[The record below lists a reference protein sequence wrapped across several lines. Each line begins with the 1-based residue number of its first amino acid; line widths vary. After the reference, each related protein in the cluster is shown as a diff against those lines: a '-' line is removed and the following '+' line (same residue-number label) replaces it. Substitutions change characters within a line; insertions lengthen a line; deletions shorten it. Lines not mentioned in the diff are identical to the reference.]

1 MRCLNAAMLRKAERP
16 MKKIIDIFNKIEE
29 WILVI
34 LMTILALVVF
44 LQVVFRIFASSLPW
58 SEELSRFITIWISFL
73 GASYG
78 FRYGAH
84 IGVEAFKAWL
94 PFRIRRII
102 DLLANIAVIIIAVL
116 MMYYGYSIIV
126 DVHLKF
132 GQVSPA
138 MRMPMWIAYLAIP
151 VGYFFMVL
159 RNIGLSV
166 DAVKDILRGEVK
178 EEDENIDIGGIML

>member
-1 MRCLNAAMLRKAERP
+1 
-16 MKKIIDIFNKIEE
+16 MKKIIDVFNKIEE

-34 LMTILALVVF
+34 LMTALAVIVF
-44 LQVVFRIFASSLPW
+44 MQVACRVFAGSLPW
-58 SEELSRFITIWISFL
+58 SEELSRYITIWASFL

-94 PFRIRRII
+94 PFRARRCI
-102 DLLANIAVIIIAVL
+102 DFLADVAVVIIGVL
-116 MMYYGYSIIV
+116 MLYYGYSIIV
-126 DVHLKF
+126 NVHLKF

-159 RNIGLSV
+159 RNIGLCV
-166 DAVKDILRGEVK
+166 DALKDVIHGEAKK
-178 EEDENIDIGGIML
+178 ESEDVDLGGIIL

>member
-1 MRCLNAAMLRKAERP
+1 
-16 MKKIIDIFNKIEE
+16 MKKVIDIFNKIEE
-29 WILVI
+29 WILVV
-34 LMTILALVVF
+34 LMSALAVIVF
-44 LQVVFRIFASSLPW
+44 LQVIFRLFSGSLPW
-58 SEELSRFITIWISFL
+58 SEEISRYITIWASFL

-94 PFRIRRII
+94 PFRARRVV
-102 DLLANIAVIIIAVL
+102 DLLANLAVIILAAL

-126 DVHLKF
+126 NVHLKF

-151 VGYFFMVL
+151 VGYLFMIL
-159 RNIGLSV
+159 RNIGLCV
-166 DAVKDILRGEVK
+166 DAIRDIIHGEVK
-178 EEDENIDIGGIML
+178 KEDDSVDVGGIML